1 MKVVAVLGSP
11 RANSNSSAL
20 ARRVLEGAQAAGHE
34 VVVYEINR
42 MNVRGCQACRTC
54 KEKLVDCI
62 LEDDLQ
68 PYWRDLHKAG
78 ALIVSAVNYC
88 SMINGPMVSY
98 LNRHYCLIG
107 GDGVVRVHPG
117 IKLVG
122 IFSQGN
128 ADLERYTAV
137 YDWFLRDFQNR
148 KMVLVDKLV
157 HSARMPQEQADALL
171 EQAYQVGLSL

>member
-11 RANSNSSAL
+11 RPNGVSSTL
-20 ARRVLEGAQAAGHE
+20 ARRVLDGAREAGHE
-34 VVVYEINR
+34 VVVYEINK

-62 LEDDLQ
+62 LDDDLK
-68 PYWRDLHKAG
+68 PYWVDLHECG
-78 ALIVSAVNYC
+78 ALVVSACNYC
-88 SMINGPMVSY
+88 SMINGPMVTY
-98 LNRHYCLIG
+98 MNRHYCLIG

-122 IFSQGN
+122 VFAQGN
-128 ADLERYTAV
+128 PDAERIANV

-148 KMVLVDKLV
+148 HMTLVAKLV
-157 HSARMPQEQADALL
+157 QSARWPQEQVDALL
-171 EQAYQVGLSL
+171 EQAYQVGASL